1 MFNLSVYKG
10 RAKLNYTYTTNT
22 DQCGGYTLALGDTP
36 DTLYGVNIH
45 PRCCAD
51 GYWVK
56 LS

>member
-22 DQCGGYTLALGDTP
+22 DQCGGYTLALGDT
-36 DTLYGVNIH
+36 LIGVNIQT
-45 PRCCAD
+45 RCCSD

-56 LS
+56 LG